1 MEQAQ
6 PRPPSSGTLPRAQ
19 PGVPCLPRRDT
30 LNRTAGSAPSAP
42 RNASH
47 REGSILTE
55 QTGMPLQVRETPRT
69 RVERSAE
76 RGENAPGREGRRK
89 SREQVGVPQSM
100 MGTSHSRCSS
110 PQSWSPNSQ
119 GPEASSELPEHG
131 KHLIGQ

>member
-6 PRPPSSGTLPRAQ
+6 PRPPSSGTLLREQ

-30 LNRTAGSAPSAP
+30 PNRTDGLAPSAP
-42 RNASH
+42 RNVSH

-69 RVERSAE
+69 RVERSAD
-76 RGENAPGREGRRK
+76 RGENVPSREGRRK

-110 PQSWSPNSQ
+110 PQSQ
-119 GPEASSELPEHG
+119 RPEASSELPEHG
-131 KHLIGQ
+131 KHLIVQ